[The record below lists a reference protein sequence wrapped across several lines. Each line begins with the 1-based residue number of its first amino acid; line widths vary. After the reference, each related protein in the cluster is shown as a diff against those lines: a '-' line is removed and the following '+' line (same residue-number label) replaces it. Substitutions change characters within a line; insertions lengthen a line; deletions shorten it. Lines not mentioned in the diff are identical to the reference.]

1 MGYQCY
7 KLLKFEIM
15 ITKLPTSRGVV
26 SEVFVKIYGAQYV
39 KHV

>member
-15 ITKLPTSRGVV
+15 ITKLPKSRGIV
-26 SEVFVKIYGAQYV
+26 SEVFVKIYGA
-39 KHV
+39 HAIC